1 MFKQR
6 VYWHHTVE
14 MRSDKVLTRLPP
26 KVDTAII
33 GGGYTGLNSG
43 NPWFLPLIG
52 SWCKFLDWIG

>member
-52 SWCKFLDWIG
+52 SSDSA